1 MTKPMTSYQERAPS
15 MTPAKIV
22 PVILSGGTGTRLWPL
37 SREAYPKQLLPLTSH
52 LTMLQETLRR
62 CADRDLYDSP
72 VVIANGEHRFVIAE
86 QLREM
91 KIQNAD
97 LVLEPVGRNT
107 TAAATV
113 AAILEAERNP
123 DALFLLMPAD
133 HSISDVAAF
142 TRAVELGA
150 QAARNGRFVLFGI
163 TPSRPATGYGYI
175 RAATGEESGVLPVD
189 RFVEKPDEATA
200 QGYLEQGGYYWNS
213 GIFLLPARA
222 FLEEVERLQPQILS
236 ACRAAIRQATRD
248 MDFLRL
254 APDAFADQP
263 SISIDYAVMEHT
275 DRAVVVPVDCG
286 WTDVGSWSSL
296 WEVTEKD
303 GDGNALLGDV
313 VAEDVS
319 GCYMRGEGQLVAAV
333 GVKDL
338 VVVATPDVV
347 MVTTR
352 ERDQDVKKLV
362 ERLKSD
368 GHNAATQTVRVHRP
382 WGFYQSIHTGDR
394 FQVKRI
400 TVQPGQK
407 LSLQKHYHRAEHWV
421 VVNGT
426 ALVTRDDE
434 QILLREN
441 ESVFLPLGCVHRL
454 ENPGKVSLNII
465 EVQSGPY
472 LGEDDIVRLEDIY
485 ARPEREPEPALPVR
499 ERKHS

>member
-1 MTKPMTSYQERAPS
+1 MNMLMTSKPEPH
-15 MTPAKIV
+15 TPLGHAQIV

-52 LTMLQETLRR
+52 LTMLQETLGR
-62 CADRDLYDSP
+62 CADRKLYGSP

-91 KIQNAD
+91 RVQDAD
-97 LVLEPVGRNT
+97 LVLEPEGRNT

-133 HSISDVAAF
+133 HSIADVAAF
-142 TRAVELGA
+142 TEAVERGA
-150 QAARNGRFVLFGI
+150 QAARDGKFVLFGI
-163 TPSRPATGYGYI
+163 APSKPATGYGYI
-175 RAATGEESGVLPVD
+175 RAGQAGEGGVLPVE
-189 RFVEKPDEATA
+189 RFVEKPDEARA
-200 QGYLEQGGYYWNS
+200 QSYLEEGGYYWNS
-213 GIFLLPARA
+213 GIFLLPARV
-222 FLEEVERLQPQILS
+222 FLDEVERLQPQILA
-236 ACRAAIRQATRD
+236 ACRGAVANATRD
-248 MDFLRL
+248 MDFIRL
-254 APDAFADQP
+254 DPAAFADQP

-275 DRAVVVPVDCG
+275 ERAVVVPVDCG

-296 WEVTEKD
+296 WDISEKD
-303 GDGNALLGDV
+303 AGHNVLIGDV

-319 GCYMRGEGQLVAAV
+319 GCYMRGEGQLVAAI
-333 GVKDL
+333 GVENL
-338 VVVATPDVV
+338 IVVATPDVV
-347 MVTTR
+347 MVTR
-352 ERDQDVKKLV
+352 RDCDQDVKKLV

-368 GHNAATQTVRVHRP
+368 GHAAATQTVRVHRP
-382 WGFYQSIHTGDR
+382 WGFYQSIHNGER

-400 TVQPGQK
+400 TVKPGQK
-407 LSLQKHYHRAEHWV
+407 LSLQKHFHRAEHWV

-485 ARPEREPEPALPVR
+485 ARPEREPDPVLADVMR
-499 ERKHS
+499 GR